1 MGNLK
6 RRLPGHSSLSSG
18 VTDRSDSSPGP
29 GVSDDVTSNS
39 DHAVLCTTSD
49 SGQRQVL
56 RGYSKMAL
64 SMLKIPAICMQSHR
78 SQREAFSS
86 AFTAGAAFNPPGSA
100 EQPDRFPIRS
110 GTSRA
115 DNLPQHGGWS
125 LWRSIKQSFSDVPTE
140 SSRAGIKSKGF
151 EPLGILSKAASGIAS
166 TTTTMATTLDEA
178 MENFFEGWTP
188 APPAADHTPFHSSY
202 HRYQSHSTAAHQST
216 GKMHEEAAAAPSSQ
230 KHGVNDD
237 WEEWESPF
245 HSKSAS
251 PNMENQN
258 PNDSDQARTGIS
270 AWHGCS
276 PDRGHREEQP
286 VAMRGTTGGQR
297 YRSSIEDPSLHA
309 LPRMGEDAYLQA
321 ANVQASGHDS
331 SQESSQQLQLAA
343 KTAEKAKQRVVQLQ
357 GKLQAC
363 DASPGTLSRLRHGLY
378 STQEVANA
386 LDEVAL
392 ASQQCALLSQ
402 QHEATPSNPEPVVDQ
417 VSAQLQALLAEK
429 ARLAQENARL
439 ARENT
444 GLQELLQ
451 YTMDQHLRD
460 AEPVQAEASE
470 DLEEWAALATLSP
483 QRAASPA
490 SQKGSPVQTDP
501 SIRSDVILNAAE

>member
-29 GVSDDVTSNS
+29 NVSDDLTSQL
-39 DHAVLCTTSD
+39 DHAILCTTSN
-49 SGQRQVL
+49 SGQ
-56 RGYSKMAL
+56 
-64 SMLKIPAICMQSHR
+64 PQSHR
-78 SQREAFSS
+78 SQREAFST
-86 AFTAGAAFNPPGSA
+86 AFTAGAASDPPGSA
-100 EQPDRFPIRS
+100 EQSDRFPSRC

-115 DNLPQHGGWS
+115 DSLPQHGGWT
-125 LWRSIKQSFSDVPTE
+125 LWRSIKQSFSDVPTK

-151 EPLGILSKAASGIAS
+151 EPFGILSKAASGIAS

-188 APPAADHTPFHSSY
+188 APPAADHTSFHSPY
-202 HRYQSHSTAAHQST
+202 HRYQSHGSTAASQST
-216 GKMHEEAAAAPSSQ
+216 GKMALSARPEEAAALPSNQ
-230 KHGVNDD
+230 KHEVNDD

-251 PNMENQN
+251 PNVENQD
-258 PNDSDQARTGIS
+258 PNDNEQAGNGIS

-276 PDRGHREEQP
+276 PDHGHSEAQP
-286 VAMRGTTGGQR
+286 VAMRGTTGGQKH
-297 YRSSIEDPSLHA
+297 RSSIEDTSLHA
-309 LPRMGEDAYLQA
+309 LPRVGEYTYLQA
-321 ANVQASGHDS
+321 ANVQASGHDCG
-331 SQESSQQLQLAA
+331 QESSQQLQLAA

-363 DASPGTLSRLRHGLY
+363 DASPGSFSRLR
-378 STQEVANA
+378 QEVASA

-392 ASQQCALLSQ
+392 ASQRCALLSQ
-402 QHEATPSNPEPVVDQ
+402 QHQATPSNPELVVDQ

-451 YTMDQHLRD
+451 YTMDQHLRE

-470 DLEEWAALATLSP
+470 DLEEWAALATSSPQGAASLSP
-483 QRAASPA
+483 
-490 SQKGSPVQTDP
+490 QKGSPVQTDP
-501 SIRSDVILNAAE
+501 NTGSEPILNAAD

>member
-1 MGNLK
+1 MCK
-6 RRLPGHSSLSSG
+6 QAW
-18 VTDRSDSSPGP
+18 T
-29 GVSDDVTSNS
+29 
-39 DHAVLCTTSD
+39 CITT
-49 SGQRQVL
+49 
-56 RGYSKMAL
+56 
-64 SMLKIPAICMQSHR
+64 
-78 SQREAFSS
+78 
-86 AFTAGAAFNPPGSA
+86 PPQAHCGFYHVD
-100 EQPDRFPIRS
+100 ELQ
-110 GTSRA
+110 
-115 DNLPQHGGWS
+115 
-125 LWRSIKQSFSDVPTE
+125 
-140 SSRAGIKSKGF
+140 GF

-309 LPRMGEDAYLQA
+309 LPRYSLLTVRLMLGIMRDGVSCSLCMA
-321 ANVQASGHDS
+321 ACWD
-331 SQESSQQLQLAA
+331 ELCMAA
-343 KTAEKAKQRVVQLQ
+343 
-357 GKLQAC
+357 C
-363 DASPGTLSRLRHGLY
+363 WDGL
-378 STQEVANA
+378 
-386 LDEVAL
+386 
-392 ASQQCALLSQ
+392 C
-402 QHEATPSNPEPVVDQ
+402 
-417 VSAQLQALLAEK
+417 
-429 ARLAQENARL
+429 
-439 ARENT
+439 
-444 GLQELLQ
+444 
-451 YTMDQHLRD
+451 M
-460 AEPVQAEASE
+460 
-470 DLEEWAALATLSP
+470 
-483 QRAASPA
+483 
-490 SQKGSPVQTDP
+490 
-501 SIRSDVILNAAE
+501 I